1 MAQQKRP
8 RLPRGLHWG
17 PKSPYILFNWRD
29 PLGKQHHQSTGTNDP
44 QEALLFKLKFLAERD
59 EKLEEIEADSAEDLG
74 KLPLSKVGEMYF
86 GWKTAKSSAATVER
100 ERRIFRPL
108 LKWLGASKIV
118 KTIKLVHLRQYQQ
131 QRRKHVSHV
140 MKQPVTARTVNYELD
155 LLRGVMKYAG
165 CWTPELETEYQ
176 PLPELKSKVG
186 RAATVQQLARII
198 KTAKSNESWGI
209 ALYAAAVAIGT
220 GCRGGEIRTLQLRD
234 VHLKA
239 KHIVIRRESAKNRTE
254 RHPRLTAVAD
264 WGLRNLL
271 ERARSLGATQPE
283 HYLLPL
289 NIRKSRILSKAT
301 DQKWDVT
308 KPMATWVKSWRRLMQ
323 SCGMPGFRFHDLRH
337 TFRTLGAQA
346 GVPLEVMMAQVG
358 HMDRQT
364 SLEYVHIQQS
374 ALERAQQL
382 IEREQTAV
390 LKATAETRP
399 GRKGN
404 HVPSRQLAGSVGER
418 TNDEALSA
426 GGGDTNFLPNTHV
439 RTSIP

>member
-1 MAQQKRP
+1 V
-8 RLPRGLHWG
+8 
-17 PKSPYILFNWRD
+17 IFFNWRD
-29 PLGKQHHQSTGTNDP
+29 ALGKQHHQSTGASDP
-44 QEALLFKLKFLAERD
+44 QEALLFKLKFLANRE
-59 EKLEEIEADSAEDLG
+59 EKLEETEADAAEDLG
-74 KLPLSKVGEMYF
+74 KLPLSKVSEMYF

-100 ERRIFRPL
+100 ERRIFKPL
-108 LKWLGASKIV
+108 LKWLGSAKIV

-155 LLRGVMKYAG
+155 LLRGVLKYAG

-186 RAATVQQLARII
+186 KAATIPQLARII
-198 KTAKSNESWGI
+198 KTAKTNESWEI
-209 ALYAAAVAIGT
+209 ALYAAAAAIGS

-234 VHLKA
+234 IHLKA
-239 KHIVIRRESAKNRTE
+239 KHVVIRRESAKNRSE

-271 ERARSLGATQPE
+271 ERARSLGATEPG
-283 HYLLPL
+283 HYLLPF
-289 NIRKSRILSKAT
+289 NMRKSRVHSKIT
-301 DQKWDVT
+301 KQKWDVT
-308 KPMATWVKSWRRLMQ
+308 KPMVTWVKSWRKLMEA
-323 SCGMPGFRFHDLRH
+323 CGMSGFRFHDLRH

-374 ALERAQQL
+374 ALERAQRL
-382 IEREQTAV
+382 IEREQVAV
-390 LKATAETRP
+390 LKATKDQMLTSQNRTAQPRRLS
-399 GRKGN
+399 GRVDKRVQEGA
-404 HVPSRQLAGSVGER
+404 PCC
-418 TNDEALSA
+418 
-426 GGGDTNFLPNTHV
+426 
-439 RTSIP
+439 

>member
-8 RLPRGLHWG
+8 KLPRGLHWDG
-17 PKSPYILFNWRD
+17 RSPFIFFNWRD
-29 PLGKQHHQSTGTNDP
+29 ALGKQHHQSTSKTDP
-44 QEALLFKLKFLAERD
+44 QEALLFKLKFLAER
-59 EKLEEIEADSAEDLG
+59 EAKLEETEADAAEDLG
-74 KLPLSKVGEMYF
+74 RLPLSKVSEMYF

-100 ERRIFRPL
+100 ERRIFKPI
-108 LKWLGASKIV
+108 LKWLGAAKIV

-131 QRRKHVSHV
+131 QRRKHVSYV

-155 LLRGVMKYAG
+155 LLRGVLKYAG

-186 RAATVQQLARII
+186 KAATVQQLARII
-198 KTAKSNESWGI
+198 KTAKTNESWEI
-209 ALYAAAVAIGT
+209 ALYAAAAAIGS

-234 VHLKA
+234 IHLKA
-239 KHIVIRRESAKNRTE
+239 KHVVIRRESAKNRSE

-271 ERARSLGATQPE
+271 ERARSLGATEPE
-283 HYLLPL
+283 HYLLPF
-289 NIRKSRILSKAT
+289 NMRKSRIHSKIT
-301 DQKWDVT
+301 KQKWDVT
-308 KPMATWVKSWRRLMQ
+308 RPMVTWVKSWRKLMGA
-323 SCGMPGFRFHDLRH
+323 CGMKGFRFHDLRH

-374 ALERAQQL
+374 ALERAQRL
-382 IEREQTAV
+382 IEREQVAV
-390 LKATAETRP
+390 LKATRDQMPTSQSWDAPRQIS
-399 GRKGN
+399 GRIGVRAN
-404 HVPSRQLAGSVGER
+404 
-418 TNDEALSA
+418 TDEKTLL
-426 GGGDTNFLPNTHV
+426 TL
-439 RTSIP
+439 

>member
-1 MAQQKRP
+1 MAKQKRP

-17 PKSPYILFNWRD
+17 LKSPFILFNWRD
-29 PLGKQHHQSTGTNDP
+29 ALGKQHHQSTGTNDP
-44 QEALLFKLKFLAERD
+44 QEALLFKLNFLANRE
-59 EKLEEIEADSAEDLG
+59 EKLEETEADAAEDLG
-74 KLPLSKVGEMYF
+74 KLPLSNVSEMYF

-100 ERRIFRPL
+100 ERRIFKPL
-108 LKWLGASKIV
+108 LKWLGAAKIV

-131 QRRKHVSHV
+131 QRRKHVSNV

-165 CWTPELETEYQ
+165 CWTPELDTHYE

-186 RAATVQQLARII
+186 KAATIQQLARII
-198 KTAKSNESWGI
+198 KTAKTNESWGV

-234 VHLKA
+234 IHLKT
-239 KHIVIRRESAKNRTE
+239 KHIVIRRESAKNRSE
-254 RHPRLTAVAD
+254 RHPRLTAVGE

-271 ERARSLGATQPE
+271 ERARTLGASEPV

-289 NIRKSRILSKAT
+289 SMRKSRIFSKVT
-301 DQKWDVT
+301 DQKWDAT
-308 KPMATWVKSWRRLMQ
+308 KPMVTWVKSWRKLMRA
-323 SCGMPGFRFHDLRH
+323 CGMPGFRFHDLRH

-364 SLEYVHIQQS
+364 SLEYVHIQQN
-374 ALERAQQL
+374 ALERAQRL
-382 IEREQTAV
+382 IDREQAA
-390 LKATAETRP
+390 LLRATASRVPRRQSRNAQPLRVSERVLLRP
-399 GRKGN
+399 QEN
-404 HVPSRQLAGSVGER
+404 VSLPER
-418 TNDEALSA
+418 DLT
-426 GGGDTNFLPNTHV
+426 T
-439 RTSIP
+439 

>member
-1 MAQQKRP
+1 MAKQRRP

-29 PLGKQHHQSTGTNDP
+29 ALGKQHHQSTGTTDP
-44 QEALLFKLKFLAERD
+44 QEALLFKLKFLADRE
-59 EKLEEIEADSAEDLG
+59 EKLEETEAEAAEDLG
-74 KLPLSKVGEMYF
+74 KLPLSKVSEMFF
-86 GWKTAKSSAATVER
+86 GWKAAKSSAATVER
-100 ERRIFRPL
+100 ERRIFKPL
-108 LKWLGASKIV
+108 LRWLGAAKIV

-131 QRRKHVSHV
+131 QRRKHVSEV

-165 CWTPELETEYQ
+165 CWTPQLETDYQ

-186 RAATVQQLARII
+186 KAATVQQLAKII
-198 KTAKSNESWGI
+198 KTAKANESWAI

-234 VHLKA
+234 IHLKT
-239 KHIVIRRESAKNRTE
+239 KHIVIRRESAKNRAE
-254 RHPRLTAVAD
+254 RHPRLTAVAE

-271 ERARSLGATQPE
+271 ERARALGVTEPE

-289 NIRKSRILSKAT
+289 NIRKSRNMCKGT
-301 DQKWDVT
+301 DQKWDMT
-308 KPMATWVKSWRRLMQ
+308 RPMTTWVKSWRKLMEA
-323 SCGMPGFRFHDLRH
+323 CGMQGFRFHDLRH

-374 ALERAQQL
+374 ALERAQRL
-382 IEREQTAV
+382 IEREQAAV
-390 LKATAETRP
+390 LRATRGEMLTRQN
-399 GRKGN
+399 KN
-404 HVPSRQLAGSVGER
+404 AQARQLSGRVDVRAKE
-418 TNDEALSA
+418 DESLL
-426 GGGDTNFLPNTHV
+426 TT
-439 RTSIP
+439 

>member
-1 MAQQKRP
+1 MAKQKRP

-29 PLGKQHHQSTGTNDP
+29 ALGKQHHQSTGTTDP
-44 QEALLFKLKFLAERD
+44 QEALLFKLKFLADRE
-59 EKLEEIEADSAEDLG
+59 EKLEETEADAAEHLG
-74 KLPLSKVGEMYF
+74 KLPLSKVSEMYF
-86 GWKTAKSSAATVER
+86 GWKTAKSSSATVER
-100 ERRIFRPL
+100 ERRIFKPI
-108 LKWLGASKIV
+108 LKWLGAAKIV

-155 LLRGVMKYAG
+155 LLRGVLKYAG

-186 RAATVQQLARII
+186 KAATVQQLAKII
-198 KTAKSNESWGI
+198 KTAKTNESWGI

-234 VHLKA
+234 IHLKA

-254 RHPRLTAVAD
+254 RHPRLTAVGE

-271 ERARSLGATQPE
+271 ERARALGATQPE
-283 HYLLPL
+283 HFLLPL

-308 KPMATWVKSWRRLMQ
+308 RPMATWVKSWRRLMQ
-323 SCGMPGFRFHDLRH
+323 ACGMPGFRFHDLRH

-364 SLEYVHIQQS
+364 SLEYVHIQQN
-374 ALERAQQL
+374 ALERAQYL
-382 IEREQTAV
+382 IEREQAAV
-390 LKATAETRP
+390 LKATGARMSTALARSVSQTR
-399 GRKGN
+399 
-404 HVPSRQLAGSVGER
+404 
-418 TNDEALSA
+418 
-426 GGGDTNFLPNTHV
+426 LPEGIVV
-439 RTSIP
+439 RTARDKAVLP